1 MATIQLANL
10 LHQAVGFEEDADDAL
25 VVVEI
30 VASEGSAFAVFEP
43 FLGWLIA
50 TNVEIPRNIG
60 DITEILRCIQ
70 IHSP

>member
-25 VVVEI
+25 VVVK
-30 VASEGSAFAVFEP
+30 VVTGEGSDFAVLEP

-50 TNVEIPRNIG
+50 TNIEIPSNIR
-60 DITEILRCIQ
+60 DITKILRCIE

>member
-25 VVVEI
+25 VVVK
-30 VASEGSAFAVFEP
+30 VVTGEGSAFAVLEP

-50 TNVEIPRNIG
+50 TNIEIPSNIG